1 MATLA
6 VAAPALAFVGLFFVY
21 PVASILVLGLAPGG
35 NIDLAAALAV
45 VARPFVVEVAW
56 FTLWQAALSTALTV
70 VVALPAAW
78 VFARFDFRGRR
89 ALWALSIVPFVLP
102 TIVVAAAFLA
112 VFGPRSPLGVRLD
125 QTIWAI
131 LVAHVFYNYAI
142 VLRVVGS
149 VWAQVDP
156 RLGDAARALG
166 ASPFGAFRHATLPLL
181 RPAIASAAA
190 IVFLFTFTSFGV
202 ILVLGGARFATL
214 EVEIYRQAAQLL
226 DLRAAAVLALLQ
238 MIGLGALLFAYGR
251 YQQGAAL
258 RQRLLSRAAS
268 ARPPRTALERLA
280 VVANVG
286 VMLLL
291 LGVPLG
297 LLVERTFATADGYG
311 VANIAALFQTG
322 ERSALFVPPI
332 DAVRNSLLFAVVAT
346 AISVPLGLGAATVI
360 ARGRGRVA
368 GAFDALLMLPLG
380 TSAVIVG
387 FGFLVALGSL
397 PFVPVDLRTSAVLI
411 PIAHALVA
419 LPFLVRSV
427 VPLLRSVDARL
438 REAAAVLGAS
448 PARVW
453 REIDLPIIG
462 RSALMGAGFAFAV
475 SLGEFGATL
484 FIVRPDVPTMPI
496 AIYRLLGQPGAFAFG
511 QAMAMATL
519 LMLVTAGSVL
529 AFDRLRVGRTEA
541 W

>member
-1 MATLA
+1 MAA
-6 VAAPALAFVGLFFVY
+6 VAVGAPALIFVGIFFVY
-21 PVASILVLGLAPGG
+21 PVASILAVGLAPEG
-35 NIDLAAALAV
+35 NFDMGAVLAILM
-45 VARPFVVEVAW
+45 RPFVLDVVW
-56 FTLWQAALSTALTV
+56 FTLWQAAVSTFLTV
-70 VVALPAAW
+70 LVALPAAW
-78 VFARFDFRGRR
+78 VLARFDFRGRR
-89 ALWALSIVPFVLP
+89 VLWALSIVPFVLP

-112 VFGPRSPLGVRLD
+112 VLGPRSPLGIRLEH
-125 QTIWAI
+125 TIWAI
-131 LVAHVFYNYAI
+131 LIAHVFYNYAI
-142 VLRVVGS
+142 VLRVVGA
-149 VWAQVDP
+149 VWAQIDP
-156 RLGDAARALG
+156 RLAEAARALG
-166 ASPFGAFRHATLPLL
+166 ASPYAAFRYVTLPLL
-181 RPAIASAAA
+181 RPAIASAAS

-202 ILVLGGARFATL
+202 ILVLGGPRFATL

-238 MIGLGALLFAYGR
+238 MAGLATLLFAYSR
-251 YQQGAAL
+251 YQQGAAS
-258 RQRLLSRAAS
+258 RQRLLTRGAS
-268 ARPPRTALERLA
+268 ARAPRTTAERLA
-280 VVANVG
+280 VGANVG

-291 LGVPLG
+291 QGAPLA

-311 VANIAALFQTG
+311 LGNIIALFETG
-322 ERSALFVPPI
+322 PRAALFVPPV
-332 DAVRNSLLFAVVAT
+332 DAVRNSLVFAVVAT

-360 ARGRGRVA
+360 ARGQGRLA
-368 GAFDALLMLPLG
+368 GGFDALLMLPLG

-427 VPLLRSVDARL
+427 VPLLRSIDARL

-453 REIDLPIIG
+453 REIDLPVIG
-462 RSALMGAGFAFAV
+462 RSAVVGAGFAFAV

-496 AIYRLLGQPGAFAFG
+496 AIYRLLGQPGALAFG
-511 QAMAMATL
+511 QSMAMATL
-519 LMLVTAGSVL
+519 LMAVTALSVV
-529 AFDRLRVGRTEA
+529 AFDRLRVGRGEA

>member
-1 MATLA
+1 MAA
-6 VAAPALAFVGLFFVY
+6 VAVGAPALVFVGLFFVY
-21 PVASILVLGLAPGG
+21 PVASILAVGLAPGG
-35 NIDLAAALAV
+35 NLDLGAALAV
-45 VARPFVVEVAW
+45 LMRPFVLDVVW
-56 FTLWQAALSTALTV
+56 FTLWQAALSTFLTV
-70 VVALPAAW
+70 LVALPAAW

-89 ALWALSIVPFVLP
+89 VLWALSIVPFVLP

-112 VFGPRSPLGVRLD
+112 VLGPRSPLGLRLEH
-125 QTIWAI
+125 TIWAI
-131 LVAHVFYNYAI
+131 LIAHVFYNYAI
-142 VLRVVGS
+142 VLRVVGGL
-149 VWAQVDP
+149 WAQIDP

-166 ASPFGAFRHATLPLL
+166 ASPYAAFRHVTLPLL
-181 RPAIASAAA
+181 RPAIASAAS

-238 MIGLGALLFAYGR
+238 MVGLAALLLAYSR
-251 YQQGAAL
+251 YQQGAAV
-258 RQRLLSRAAS
+258 RQRLLTRAAS
-268 ARPPRTALERLA
+268 ARPPRTTTERLA
-280 VVANVG
+280 VGANVG
-286 VMLLL
+286 VMLLV
-291 LGVPLG
+291 LGVPLA
-297 LLVERTFATADGYG
+297 LLVERTFVTADGYG
-311 VANIAALFQTG
+311 LGNVVALFETG

-332 DAVRNSLLFAVVAT
+332 DAVRNSLVFAAVAT

-360 ARGRGRVA
+360 ARGRGRLA

-462 RSALMGAGFAFAV
+462 RSAVVGAGFAFAV

-496 AIYRLLGQPGAFAFG
+496 AIYRLLGQPGALALG
-511 QAMAMATL
+511 QSMAMATL
-519 LMLVTAGSVL
+519 LMLVTAVSVL
-529 AFDRLRVGRTEA
+529 ALDRLRVGRADA